1 MSETRTSKVTLEVRD
16 VYQGRLDDLVKNQ
29 DCTIVMSY
37 FGSFSQSL
45 SSKLALAAEGVLM
58 NSGDSK
64 KVVKRI
70 FSILTE
76 GLRNVRLH
84 GGKDDF
90 DKQLGYLIV
99 ARNDDQYNIII
110 ANIISPSE
118 CQGLKDSIELINSYS
133 KPRMKENY
141 VSILSNEFLTQN
153 GGTGLGFVTARVKSG
168 NTIKPNFYRL
178 NNSKMLFDF
187 NVNLDRELA

>member
-1 MSETRTSKVTLEVRD
+1 MSETRTSTVTLEVRD

-118 CQGLKDSIELINSYS
+118 CQGLKDSIELINSY
-133 KPRMKENY
+133 
-141 VSILSNEFLTQN
+141 ILSEYTQYKEFDGYYVLKK
-153 GGTGLGFVTARVKSG
+153 R
-168 NTIKPNFYRL
+168 
-178 NNSKMLFDF
+178 
-187 NVNLDRELA
+187 